1 MVEHCVAVGRL
12 LAEARDRVEHGQ
24 WEAWVEATLPYAP
37 RTARQYIAVARFADD
52 NPAELRRLQHL
63 GLTKLLRLIAAPEV
77 RPQLSLRTAI
87 AIPGTVLAKPIAA
100 MTVGELDKVIEG
112 FASTAPAEAIPIE
125 QVVRT
130 LRHRVAAVDA
140 WTDTLLERADE
151 VDAEIVE

>member
-1 MVEHCVAVGRL
+1 
-12 LAEARDRVEHGQ
+12 
-24 WEAWVEATLPYAP
+24 
-37 RTARQYIAVARFADD
+37 
-52 NPAELRRLQHL
+52 
-63 GLTKLLRLIAAPEV
+63 
-77 RPQLSLRTAI
+77 
-87 AIPGTVLAKPIAA
+87 

-151 VDAEIVE
+151 VDAEIVEEVRDQLAAVVASLGEYLP